1 MQQNEHNFQ
10 MAILREPT
18 EVLADPTAEDFG
30 EIGTYVNP
38 FTDFGFKRLFG
49 QELSSDILID
59 FLNEVLAD
67 KESPIKSITYLN
79 NEQQPEQKDQR
90 RASFDLHCKT
100 ANGARIII
108 EMQAGYQRY
117 IVERSLYYASRV
129 IGEQAPRGE
138 WDFSYDRIY
147 SIVILDFNMPESSF
161 GSGEVRHEGMLMNT
175 QTTRPMSDKLVLI
188 FLEMRNFVKTES
200 QLVTRMDK
208 WLYLLRNLSRLTS
221 RPKAFQDR
229 IFIKIFTLAKVSEM
243 DTKEYAEYQRS
254 MKAYWDWSGA
264 MRSNYE
270 LGVEKLSEASKRAL
284 RGIEGIEKGIER
296 GIEKGIEQ
304 GLEKGLEE
312 GRLSERI
319 NLAKRLHQK
328 GMPVAEIA
336 DLTGLSEAEIKDLLN

>member
-1 MQQNEHNFQ
+1 LCSVDKQS
-10 MAILREPT
+10 
-18 EVLADPTAEDFG
+18 LAHPDAA
-30 EIGTYVNP
+30 Y
-38 FTDFGFKRLFG
+38 
-49 QELSSDILID
+49 
-59 FLNEVLAD
+59 
-67 KESPIKSITYLN
+67 
-79 NEQQPEQKDQR
+79 
-90 RASFDLHCKT
+90 RA
-100 ANGARIII
+100 
-108 EMQAGYQRY
+108 
-117 IVERSLYYASRV
+117 
-129 IGEQAPRGE
+129 
-138 WDFSYDRIY
+138 
-147 SIVILDFNMPESSF
+147 
-161 GSGEVRHEGMLMNT
+161 EVRHEGMLMNT

-270 LGVEKLSEASKRAL
+270 LGVEKGLEKGIE
-284 RGIEGIEKGIER
+284 RGIEQGIERGIER
-296 GIEKGIEQ
+296 GIEKGIER

-319 NLAKRLHQK
+319 NLVKRLHQK
-328 GMPVAEIA
+328 GMPGAEIA
-336 DLTGLSEAEIKDLLN
+336 DLTGLSEAEIKDILDT

>member
-1 MQQNEHNFQ
+1 MQQNEHIFQ

-254 MKAYWDWSGA
+254 MKAYWDWSGT

-270 LGVEKLSEASKRAL
+270 LGVEKGIE
-284 RGIEGIEKGIER
+284 RGIEQGIEKGIEKGIER
-296 GIEKGIEQ
+296 GIEQGIEQ
-304 GLEKGLEE
+304 GMEKGLEE

-328 GMPVAEIA
+328 GMLVAEIA